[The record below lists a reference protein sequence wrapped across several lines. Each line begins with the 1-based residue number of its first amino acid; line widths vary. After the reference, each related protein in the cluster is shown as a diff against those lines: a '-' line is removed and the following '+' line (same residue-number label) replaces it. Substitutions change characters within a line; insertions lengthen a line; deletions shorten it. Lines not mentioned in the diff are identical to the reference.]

1 MTKLLDN
8 IPTKEWVSDRQNYLG
23 GSELAAAF
31 GKSKYQ
37 TPLKLYMIKTGRLEP
52 QGSTPITE
60 MGHILEPVIAEKFTA
75 TTGLKVRNISDAY
88 EHAEHSF
95 LRGNIDRQIISS
107 ELHDSPGVLE
117 IKSTSSQRLKHEENL
132 YPLSWEYQIQWYM
145 FLTSYKYSYLAVL
158 ERDTG
163 IFHEP
168 ILIMRNQEL
177 IDELFEKAVQWW
189 NKHIL
194 ADIPPEPINN
204 EDMLILYPDSKDAK
218 TLEATP
224 GSYGLY
230 NELCKVR
237 DRKSDLEK
245 MEEYLQIQLKQK
257 IGDHE
262 LLQCGGKKLIGWKSS
277 TQNRLDTPAF
287 KQAHPELYKQFLKQ
301 TSTRRFTVY

>member
-8 IPTKEWVSDRQNYLG
+8 IPKISWIRDRQNYLG

-37 TPLKLYMIKTGRLEP
+37 TPLQLWMIKTGRVEP

-60 MGHILEPVIAEKFTA
+60 MGHILEPVIAEKFTQ
-75 TTGLKVRNISDAY
+75 TTGLKLRNISDAY
-88 EHAEHSF
+88 EHPEYSF

-107 ELHDSPGVLE
+107 DLHNSTGVLE

-145 FLTSYKYSYLAVL
+145 FLTGYKYAYLAIM

-168 ILIMRNQEL
+168 ILIHRNQEL
-177 IDELFEKAVQWW
+177 IDELFDKAVQWW
-189 NKHIL
+189 KTHIN
-194 ADIPPEPINN
+194 ADVPPVAMNN
-204 EDMLILYPDSKDAK
+204 EDMLLLYPDSTEGK

-224 GSYGLY
+224 GSFGLY
-230 NELCKVR
+230 NELCKIR
-237 DRKSDLEK
+237 ERKSDLEK
-245 MEEYLQIQLKQK
+245 MEEHLQVKLKQK
-257 IGDHE
+257 LGDHE
-262 LLQCGGKKLIGWKSS
+262 ELQCGGKKLISWKSS
-277 TQNRLDTPAF
+277 VQNRLDTPAF
-287 KQAHPELYKQFLKQ
+287 KLAHPELYKQFLKQ
-301 TSTRRFTVY
+301 TSTRRFNVY